1 LLPLRCFCA
10 SSDVR
15 SGGRIHH
22 LSANHSGETAAH
34 FNRLCTFVPSTLL
47 HRRIQV
53 LDMNRRAA
61 PFAVVLSV
69 VSLAA
74 AMVLVAQTQ
83 RHALM
88 LLDPSID
95 DISAAFSET
104 DRASQVLSKEGGL
117 SLTGRDYQ
125 ASRLSRRRS

>member
-1 LLPLRCFCA
+1 
-10 SSDVR
+10 
-15 SGGRIHH
+15 
-22 LSANHSGETAAH
+22 
-34 FNRLCTFVPSTLL
+34 
-47 HRRIQV
+47 
-53 LDMNRRAA
+53 MNRRAA

-117 SLTGRDYQ
+117 SLTGRDYE